1 MEGEAAGHTEN
12 TIMSEI
18 IEKTASS
25 TTNTAPLSATA
36 IAENELGEITWLSST
51 QGFCECPGKDRHTN
65 QDGRKDCVVYLD
77 RIPSL
82 YCVHSSCAPAIV
94 EANRKLRSAILNASR
109 DSTPRKL
116 TAEDKAKLKE
126 REGQQRLRQRAAKS
140 LPQVLS
146 NQQWTYDQIIA
157 DSPVQ
162 LTGDEKDHWR
172 LLLEKFEP
180 DDVIWIG
187 DRFHS
192 GKPEHAKHFK
202 TAADWLK
209 ESSVPGPLVCPVSFK
224 NNSTA
229 RSNDNVLVRRFL
241 VVESD
246 TLTKDQVGAVF
257 KWLRDK
263 VGLELVAIIDTAG
276 KSLHGWFRYPP
287 HEYQVDELKLVL
299 PALGCDPKLFT
310 PSQPVRLPGAL
321 RDGKHQKL
329 VYLAKEVTSE

>member
-1 MEGEAAGHTEN
+1 MAGEAAGHTQN
-12 TIMSEI
+12 TIMTEI
-18 IEKTASS
+18 IEKPAGSP
-25 TTNTAPLSATA
+25 TTTPLSVAE
-36 IAENELGEITWLSST
+36 IAEQQLGEITWVSST

-82 YCVHSSCAPAIV
+82 HCVHSSCAPAIV
-94 EANRKLRSAILNASR
+94 EANRMLRIAILNGSQ

-126 REGQQRLRQRAAKS
+126 REAQERLRQRAAKS
-140 LPQVLS
+140 LPQVLL
-146 NQQWTYDQIIA
+146 NHQWAYNQIIA

-172 LLLEKFEP
+172 LLLEKCEP

-209 ESSVPGPLVCPVSFK
+209 ESSVLS
-224 NNSTA
+224 
-229 RSNDNVLVRRFL
+229 VRTVIEG
-241 VVESD
+241 VV
-246 TLTKDQVGAVF
+246 
-257 KWLRDK
+257 
-263 VGLELVAIIDTAG
+263 
-276 KSLHGWFRYPP
+276 
-287 HEYQVDELKLVL
+287 
-299 PALGCDPKLFT
+299 
-310 PSQPVRLPGAL
+310 
-321 RDGKHQKL
+321 
-329 VYLAKEVTSE
+329 